1 MTNQREQLIQEYQRR
16 IEALDKP
23 KMRITKT
30 RKRRLITGALFA
42 DLLIDP
48 VVGLLP
54 VIGDIGGATAIH
66 YGFKWWFWSYDVDG
80 SKYIDKSKTIG
91 DAVLGFFPG
100 IGDFLDLLFLS
111 WLWTIYKAVNSVQE
125 KDKKRIKQYKQ
136 KVRRLQQEM
145 QRQLAQLAV
154 AEQQNQQAVQGVQ
167 SQNADNQQRRNS
179 RQPVPTNNI
188 REDARNV
195 AGRRYNK
202 RSSA

>member
-1 MTNQREQLIQEYQRR
+1 MANQREQLIREYQRR

-48 VVGLLP
+48 VVGLIP
-54 VIGDIGGATAIH
+54 VIGDIGSAAGLH
-66 YGFKWWFWSYDVDG
+66 WVFNWWFWWYDIGG

-91 DAVLGFFPG
+91 DAVISLFPG
-100 IGDFLDLLFLS
+100 AGDFLDLFFLS
-111 WLWTIYKAVNSVQE
+111 WLWTIYEAVDSVQE
-125 KDKKRIKQYKQ
+125 KDKKKIKQYNQ
-136 KVRRLQQEM
+136 KVRRLQQEL
-145 QRQLAQLAV
+145 QRQLAQLAI

-167 SQNADNQQRRNS
+167 NQNADNQQRRNS
-179 RQPVPTNNI
+179 RQPIPTNNI
-188 REDARNV
+188 REGARNV
-195 AGRRYNK
+195 AERRYNK